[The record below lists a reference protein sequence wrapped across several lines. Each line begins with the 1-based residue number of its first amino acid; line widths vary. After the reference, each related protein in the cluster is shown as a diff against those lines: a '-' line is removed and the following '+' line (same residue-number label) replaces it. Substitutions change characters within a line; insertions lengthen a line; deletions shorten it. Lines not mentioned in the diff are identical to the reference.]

1 MTPKATKAEKI
12 LLGILLAA
20 ACFLFLFRLGNLALY
35 DYDEAHYAQVVQQT
49 LASDDLLTFKRFNTE
64 WFEKPPLLLWL
75 TMASVKIFGINE
87 FAMRLPTA
95 LFGILGIYGTY
106 LLAFVLTKNRFT
118 ALSAGFVLLLSG
130 MFPASGRQLRMDVP
144 AASAIVWAV
153 YSFVKSW
160 EKPKYYLGFWV
171 WTAVGVLLKSVVGL
185 FAWPISFIFS
195 AICKQ
200 WGWLKNRYF
209 YGGILIF
216 LFLVVPWH
224 IYETGKF
231 GSRFWSE
238 YFGFH
243 IFRRAT
249 EKILGG
255 NVTTFDYLKHLLIL
269 NEPWF
274 ILTII
279 LGGVTIFY
287 SPRLFSCRAAAASL
301 LSVLFIFFV
310 FILARTK
317 LMFYLVPILPFEALF
332 IAASAFYLW
341 QNTRWRQKKKFLIG
355 CGSVMFLIAAV
366 STAAQLFYYRAPYS
380 YSYAGEERA
389 IGNIIKER
397 MAGHSIYSYDWKSYE
412 TIYFY
417 SEQTNRIQ
425 LVSREELERG
435 FPMPY
440 FLIIPRLYLPSSYQP
455 GTSVLY
461 RGPNLALV
469 EVSKKASKN

>member
-1 MTPKATKAEKI
+1 MPKAAKREKV

-20 ACFLFLFRLGNLALY
+20 ACFLFLFRLGNSALY
-35 DYDEAHYAQVVQQT
+35 DYDEAHYARVVKET
-49 LASDDLLTFKRFNTE
+49 LASNDLLTFKRFNTE

-75 TMASVKIFGINE
+75 TMASVKIFGMNE

-95 LFGILGIYGTY
+95 LFGVLGIYGTY
-106 LLAFVLTKNRFT
+106 LLALVLTKNRPS
-118 ALSAGFVLLLSG
+118 ALSAGFILLLSG

-160 EKPKYYLGFWV
+160 EKPKYYLGFWA

-195 AICKQ
+195 AIYKQ
-200 WGWLKNRYF
+200 WDWLKDRYF

-216 LFLVVPWH
+216 LFLAAPWH
-224 IYETGKF
+224 IYETRKF

-243 IFRRAT
+243 IFKRAT

-255 NVTTFDYLKHLLIL
+255 DVTTFDYLKHLFIL

-274 ILTII
+274 ILMII
-279 LGGVTIFY
+279 LWGVIIFY
-287 SPRLFSCRAAAASL
+287 SSRLFSYRAAVASL
-301 LSVLFIFFV
+301 LSILLIFFA
-310 FILARTK
+310 FALARSK
-317 LMFYLVPILPFEALF
+317 LMFYLIPILPFEALF
-332 IAASAFYLW
+332 VASSVFYLW
-341 QNTRWRQKKKFLIG
+341 QNPQWQRKKELLMG
-355 CGSVMFLIAAV
+355 YGSVVFLIAAV
-366 STAAQLFYYRAPYS
+366 STSVQLFYYRVPYS
-380 YSYAGEERA
+380 YSYADEERA

-397 MAGHSIYSYDWKSYE
+397 TAGHSIYSYDWRSYE

-425 LVSREELERG
+425 LVSREELGRG

-440 FLIIPRLYLPSSYQP
+440 FLIIPQLYLPSNYQP

-469 EVSKKASKN
+469 EVSKKANQN